1 VWVEHCL
8 TSVPHPTSTS
18 AHARQSLLLVLGAVS
33 PCVQRHGGTYRLDW
47 VSTRGGAG
55 GCCVVV
61 EEGRVRGE
69 RSEVA
74 GGVRLCA
81 VGRILVRTERASG
94 RRTRV
99 SALHKS
105 PADIRIVLTGRS
117 ALSVDLV
124 ARDRTLTSKQGSFSH
139 LLRVQSLRG

>member
-1 VWVEHCL
+1 VLEGAERCCG
-8 TSVPHPTSTS
+8 
-18 AHARQSLLLVLGAVS
+18 LVG
-33 PCVQRHGGTYRLDW
+33 Q
-47 VSTRGGAG
+47 
-55 GCCVVV
+55 
-61 EEGRVRGE
+61 GRVRGCW
-69 RSEVA
+69 VA
-74 GGVRLCA
+74 VQRGGVRLCA